1 MTTST
6 GAADALVDT
15 AAAQTR
21 TRWVLI
27 GSVLPAGMGMAAG
40 FAASSL
46 AAKDITDNDALSTL
60 AATMIA
66 IGAAIAAV
74 PLGRYMARHGRRPGL
89 FAAWVVGGFG
99 ALCAFLAVVWALYPL
114 LLVGVVGIGVG
125 QAANLAARYA
135 AADLAEPH
143 NRGRDIGIVVWA
155 SSIGAVLGPSVALD
169 GTGRVATWLGLDEL
183 AGPYLMGV
191 LVFAVASVVVH
202 LRLRPDPLLLAQQAG
217 AAPTGHAMPAS
228 GDEPTG
234 GDELACSPEA
244 SSPADVAK
252 SIELPSGIA
261 ATIAVEQSDG
271 SIVTARSKQ
280 AAGSRP
286 EGAAGPANQT
296 AAPKAATGP
305 SLRESFARL
314 AGFPPAAVAVFAM
327 ALGQAV
333 MVAIMTV
340 TPLHMDDGNHEVR
353 VIGYV
358 ISLHIVGMFMLA
370 PLVGWVV
377 DRLLPGVMV
386 AAAGL
391 TLFVGGEM
399 ASHTD
404 PEDSAG
410 VFVGLFLV
418 GLGWSIATLS
428 GSALLTASF
437 SVEERAAVQG
447 AADFTMVAAGAL
459 AGLSSGVIVEAW
471 DFHFLSHWAGV
482 SALALVAAGLYPL
495 IKRRSST
502 PHPRAASD
510 PRSAL
515 R

>member
-1 MTTST
+1 MTASAGT
-6 GAADALVDT
+6 AADTPADT
-15 AAAQTR
+15 ARIHAR

-89 FAAWVVGGFG
+89 FGAWVVGGFG
-99 ALCAFLAVVWALYPL
+99 ALCAFLAVVWGIYPL

-155 SSIGAVLGPSVALD
+155 SSIGAVLGPTVALD
-169 GTGRVATWLGLDEL
+169 GTGRVARWLGLDEL
-183 AGPYLMGV
+183 AGPYLMGIV
-191 LVFAVASVVVH
+191 VFAAASAFVH
-202 LRLRPDPLLLAQQAG
+202 WRLRPDPLILAQQRVGEPAG
-217 AAPTGHAMPAS
+217 DTATG
-228 GDEPTG
+228 
-234 GDELACSPEA
+234 
-244 SSPADVAK
+244 
-252 SIELPSGIA
+252 
-261 ATIAVEQSDG
+261 
-271 SIVTARSKQ
+271 Q
-280 AAGSRP
+280 AA
-286 EGAAGPANQT
+286 QD
-296 AAPKAATGP
+296 APGGRAGP
-305 SLRESFARL
+305 SLRESFAKL
-314 AGFPPAAVAVFAM
+314 AGYPPAAVAVFAM

-377 DRLLPGVMV
+377 DRLPPGVMV
-386 AAAGL
+386 AAAGV

-428 GSALLTASF
+428 GSALLIASF
-437 SVEERAAVQG
+437 GVESRASVQG
-447 AADFTMVAAGAL
+447 AADFTMVMAGAV
-459 AGLSSGVIVEAW
+459 AGLMSGVIVEAW
-471 DFHFLSHWAGV
+471 DYHFLSHWAGV
-482 SALALVAAGLYPL
+482 SALSLLAAGLYPL
-495 IKRRSST
+495 ISRSGA
-502 PHPRAASD
+502 R
-510 PRSAL
+510 L
-515 R
+515 RPT

>member
-1 MTTST
+1 MTTN
-6 GAADALVDT
+6 AAAAIDS
-15 AAAQTR
+15 AAAQAR
-21 TRWVLI
+21 TRWTLI

-46 AAKDITDNDALSTL
+46 AAKDITGNDALSSL

-66 IGAAIAAV
+66 IGSAIAAV

-89 FAAWVVGGFG
+89 FGAWIVGGFG
-99 ALCAFLAVVWALYPL
+99 ALCAFGAVVYELYPL

-135 AADLAEPH
+135 AVDLAEPH

-169 GTGRVATWLGLDEL
+169 GTGRVAAWLGLDEL

-191 LVFAVASVVVH
+191 LVFAVASAVVH
-202 LRLRPDPLLLAQQAG
+202 LRLRPDPLLLAKQLSADQSEGSEPAG
-217 AAPTGHAMPAS
+217 VAGPEAEAAPQS
-228 GDEPTG
+228 
-234 GDELACSPEA
+234 
-244 SSPADVAK
+244 
-252 SIELPSGIA
+252 A
-261 ATIAVEQSDG
+261 A
-271 SIVTARSKQ
+271 
-280 AAGSRP
+280 
-286 EGAAGPANQT
+286 
-296 AAPKAATGP
+296 GP

-353 VIGYV
+353 IIGYV

-370 PLVGWVV
+370 PAVGWVV
-377 DRLLPGVMV
+377 DRLPPGVMV
-386 AAAGL
+386 AAAGI

-437 SVEERAAVQG
+437 SADERAAVQG

-482 SALALVAAGLYPL
+482 AALSLVGAGLYPL
-495 IKRRSST
+495 IRRRPSAAPVLGPSQETQPPCPSSGAGT
-502 PHPRAASD
+502 PTD
-510 PRSAL
+510 
-515 R
+515 